1 MFFTG
6 AGAGFRQN
14 SEHRGRAG
22 AGFSIFF
29 NTGAWAG
36 AGAGPGL
43 TKFTYTGAGVGFVKK
58 YRGLTGARAWAG
70 APVGSYHSSSSFTP
84 ECRLF
89 VNASTATTRSPG

>member
-1 MFFTG
+1 MFFIG
-6 AGAGFRQN
+6 AGAGFGQN
-14 SEHRGRAG
+14 SEHRDRAG
-22 AGFSIFF
+22 AGFNIFF
-29 NTGAWAG
+29 NTGAG
-36 AGAGPGL
+36 VGPGL
-43 TKFTYTGAGVGFVKK
+43 IKFTYTGAGVGFVKK